1 MLKTVGGKEILNLDD
16 GIQNLDE
23 IIPEN
28 NENNNKIEGGIKLNC
43 KNINMNDF
51 KIFGETFCRKERKL
65 KKTSLFGKLDS
76 HKIFRCIFKPHEDLC
91 QEQFDTQLIN
101 IFYQIF
107 KLENTG
113 FWLNTYEI
121 ISTGNDAGLVEM
133 VNDSVS

>member
-1 MLKTVGGKEILNLDD
+1 MLKTVGEKEILNLDD

-23 IIPEN
+23 IIPEH

>member
-1 MLKTVGGKEILNLDD
+1 MLKTVGGKEILNLDN

-51 KIFGETFCRKERKL
+51 KIFGETFCWKERKL
-65 KKTSLFGKLDS
+65 IKTSLFGKKYS

-101 IFYQIF
+101 IFY
-107 KLENTG
+107 KY
-113 FWLNTYEI
+113 LN
-121 ISTGNDAGLVEM
+121 
-133 VNDSVS
+133 